1 MMTHKRSNMVSLGRV
16 PSSNAF
22 QFRLFNCVMDDRPKK
37 LVHLLSEAGDYN
49 STSTIMLTNI
59 ADLCSYGF
67 IYNFFLLLCG

>member
-1 MMTHKRSNMVSLGRV
+1 MVSLGRV

-49 STSTIMLTNI
+49 STSTI
-59 ADLCSYGF
+59 S
-67 IYNFFLLLCG
+67 